1 MQCERK
7 PIDDFCDLLPSA
19 KFFLHHFVNAVIA
32 RRSRPTLV
40 EISGSKASV
49 PCQRS
54 HGVRGEKERDDNRIT
69 RRAL

>member
-7 PIDDFCDLLPSA
+7 PIDDLCDILPSA
-19 KFFLHHFVNAVIA
+19 KLFSHHFVNAVVA

-40 EISGSKASV
+40 EISGSKAPV
-49 PCQRS
+49 PYQRS
-54 HGVRGEKERDDNRIT
+54 HGVRGEKDRDDNRIT